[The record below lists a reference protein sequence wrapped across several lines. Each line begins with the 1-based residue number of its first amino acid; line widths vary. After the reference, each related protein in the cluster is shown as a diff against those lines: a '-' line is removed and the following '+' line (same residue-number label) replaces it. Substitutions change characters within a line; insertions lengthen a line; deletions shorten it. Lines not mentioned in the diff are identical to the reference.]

1 MTPPGRN
8 SISLEDEKLR
18 AVLERQTRFQLR
30 GYEEELMS
38 QRGASQWPTSGTGCY
53 FSVRFMLDENL
64 LSLRFRVFQ
73 QNRPTAAVPHI
84 RRKRVSEESASCRE
98 GQLTGLVANSRN
110 RPGGDNRTRSP
121 KQTLASPCALDVYSG
136 SRRS

>member
-1 MTPPGRN
+1 MYPDAHQQGALEQARAPAFESPDLPLRVGCVSPAPPAAA
-8 SISLEDEKLR
+8 ILSLEDEKLR

-73 QNRPTAAVPHI
+73 QNRSCARPHF
-84 RRKRVSEESASCRE
+84 
-98 GQLTGLVANSRN
+98 
-110 RPGGDNRTRSP
+110 
-121 KQTLASPCALDVYSG
+121 
-136 SRRS
+136 